1 MTGEEIPELGIQQP
15 NEPLGGDWL
24 RPELKDRTG
33 SKIVN
38 RCVVFNEM
46 RDQEFA
52 AIERQFPRVRELCV
66 QRGIIRNRTPA
77 ARNT

>member
-1 MTGEEIPELGIQQP
+1 MTGEEIPELEFEQSM
-15 NEPLGGDWL
+15 EPLGGDWL
-24 RPELKDRTG
+24 RPELKERTG

-46 RDQEFA
+46 GDQEFA
-52 AIERQFPRVRELCV
+52 AIERQFPRVWELFV
-66 QRGIIRNRTPA
+66 QRGVTTNGAPA

>member
-1 MTGEEIPELGIQQP
+1 MTGKEFPELEFQQP
-15 NEPLGGDWL
+15 KEPLGGDWL
-24 RPELKDRTG
+24 RPELKERTG

-46 RDQEFA
+46 GDQEFA
-52 AIERQFPRVRELCV
+52 AIERRFPRVWELFV
-66 QRGIIRNRTPA
+66 QRGVITNGAPA